1 MNQLQNAVFE
11 PITVGTRRRQTE
23 EGTDYRGGPEAADTL
38 FTPYVGF
45 SLRIDIGEEGK
56 GEEKKKIFIS
66 ERSLCQAIWARS
78 EVTSLKLWAMRNKT
92 KQN

>member
-56 GEEKKKIFIS
+56 GVEKKRFLFLREAS
-66 ERSLCQAIWARS
+66 VRPFGL
-78 EVTSLKLWAMRNKT
+78 EVK
-92 KQN
+92 

>member
-45 SLRIDIGEEGK
+45 SLRIDIGEEVFQSYGDFPSCIP
-56 GEEKKKIFIS
+56 GLRLSPCRAEPNPLPAFITLYPPK
-66 ERSLCQAIWARS
+66 R
-78 EVTSLKLWAMRNKT
+78 K
-92 KQN
+92 